1 MLSMKVVV
9 RQAQAELAI
18 IIAAAMLIRISC
30 RSLVIVLLV
39 LSQDAAYI
47 TESAFASSLA
57 RYRPWRS
64 QYIDWAKVRMPQFGA
79 ISPRLL
85 RPTEPRAP
93 VNPASQDS
101 NLQQEWRQAILLA
114 RSKVRFRNR
123 PSSR

>member
-64 QYIDWAKVRMPQFGA
+64 LFRHVCFDQ
-79 ISPRLL
+79 L
-85 RPTEPRAP
+85 
-93 VNPASQDS
+93 SQ
-101 NLQQEWRQAILLA
+101 ERQ
-114 RSKVRFRNR
+114 
-123 PSSR
+123 